1 MDFSGQNTNIYRKER
16 MNNIKFSATPWL
28 QNAFLFIFGLIFT
41 LAIGEWLF
49 PKFLN
54 KIPFRLYGGVEN
66 NLRVLAQYSKNSV
79 IPENYLAI
87 LGDSNSVGLGDLY
100 MDLTQNSK
108 KWYPDYA
115 PAHFINKKVGLDV
128 ISFGFSGAGSFDGI
142 WSGPINQLNLVNS
155 RKEFDLPPPKTILII
170 FYEGNDIADI
180 LKFIAE
186 NYRGN
191 KNITELVSFIKF
203 NKWLNHQF
211 QESVDENRSG
221 FETNLIFTKF
231 LIKSVKNVFLEF
243 IKKSNKGNERHFRNH
258 RFIFPA
264 VPLTQAII
272 NGNTVP
278 LPMHLQAPPLF
289 NSEIQAVRR
298 VISEESKNIWIKL
311 NRAGYYI
318 FESAVKKLSRKF
330 PDSDIKIIYLP
341 SVLSTYKI
349 ISPRA
354 SFLSNMG
361 DGGLFDL
368 KKLLRGGIVDTHILF
383 QRHLEVCR
391 EIQKISENLKTPFFD
406 TTNYLRDASS
416 KGYIHGPKDWDHL
429 NESGYRAL
437 SDGISQFI
445 LHPDKSYQNC
455 TN

>member
-1 MDFSGQNTNIYRKER
+1 
-16 MNNIKFSATPWL
+16 MNNRKFSAAPWL
-28 QNAFLFIFGLIFT
+28 QNVALFT
-41 LAIGEWLF
+41 LSLTFILLIGEWLF
-49 PKFLN
+49 PKYLN
-54 KIPFRLYGGVEN
+54 KIPFRLYGGVET
-66 NLRVLAQYSKNSV
+66 NLRVLAQYSKRSV
-79 IPENYLAI
+79 LPENYIAI
-87 LGDSNSVGLGDLY
+87 LGDSNSMGVGDLY
-100 MDLTQNSK
+100 ADLTQNSK
-108 KWYPDYA
+108 ELYPDYS

-142 WSGPINQLNLVNS
+142 WSGPINQLNLINS

-170 FYEGNDIADI
+170 FYEGNDIADN

-191 KNITELVSFIKF
+191 QNITELVSSIKF

-211 QESVDENRSG
+211 QESIDENRSG

-231 LIKSVKNVFLEF
+231 LIKSVKTVFLEF
-243 IKKSNKGNERHFRNH
+243 IKKFNKGKENQ

-289 NSEIQAVRR
+289 NSKVRAVHR
-298 VISEESKNIWIKL
+298 VISFEENKNIWNKL
-311 NRAGYYI
+311 YRAGYYI
-318 FESAVKKLSRKF
+318 FERAVKKLNRKF

-354 SFLSNMG
+354 SFQANMG
-361 DGGLFDL
+361 DGGVLDL
-368 KKLLRGGIVDTHILF
+368 NKLLRGGIVDTHILF
-383 QRHLEVCR
+383 RRHLEVCR
-391 EIQKISENLKTPFFD
+391 EIQKISESLKIPFFD

-437 SDGISQFI
+437 SDSISQFI
-445 LHPDKSYQNC
+445 LHPDEPYQNC
-455 TN
+455 